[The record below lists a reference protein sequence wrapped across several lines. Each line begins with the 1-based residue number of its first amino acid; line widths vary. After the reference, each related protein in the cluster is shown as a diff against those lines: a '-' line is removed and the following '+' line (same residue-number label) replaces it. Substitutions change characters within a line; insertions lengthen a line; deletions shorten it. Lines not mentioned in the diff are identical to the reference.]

1 MTFGSP
7 QFFFLIPL
15 LILLGWMTPRLEL
28 WKPLR
33 IVLLLLLTVA
43 LCDPGMVLKSG
54 GIDLW
59 VLLDRSKSAQDLV
72 ESGEYEWRTLLE
84 RSKPGESDTLHFI
97 DYATEVSA
105 VNNPE
110 TSTYPGGREQT
121 RTALALRDA
130 LARMDGSNH
139 NRILL
144 FTDGYSTEPLT
155 GIGSKLIQ
163 QGVPLDYRLIK
174 SPEMADFQLSEFNL
188 VERVQI
194 GEPFI
199 VDLVISGNQDGTV
212 PLTISR
218 GGEKRF
224 TRSIE
229 VKNGQ
234 GRLRFSDRITQPGS
248 HEYTASITPETDAFT
263 GNNSRNAWI
272 EVAAGPRVILLSQYE
287 NDPVST
293 VLKAQGFEVSVI
305 KDLLSLTPGILT
317 GAKAVI
323 LNNVP
328 AYELPNSFLN
338 ALTFFVTEQGGGLLM
353 VGGKKSFGSG
363 GYYQSAID
371 PLLPVSMELKSEHRK
386 LAVAMAIVMD
396 RSGSMAM
403 TTSSGNSKMQL
414 ANEGAARAVEL
425 MSEMDAVTVFAVDSQ
440 AHKIAG
446 LLNVGASRGELLNR
460 IRSIESMGGGIFV
473 YTGMKE
479 AWAELKKAEVGQRH
493 LILFTDAADSEEP
506 GDYKKLIAEMRK
518 ENATISVIGLG
529 NRSDPDAPFIEDIAN
544 RGEGRMFFTDIPG
557 DLPNIF
563 AQETVTVARSTFIDE
578 PSGTQATGRWYE
590 LARQN
595 MEWLGEVGGY
605 NLSYVRDGDEAA
617 LISTDGY
624 GAPLVAFGR
633 RGIGRTAAISFP
645 LGGGFSS
652 QTRSW
657 DKMGD
662 FTQTMTRW
670 LMGDDVP
677 SGIGLKHDLDGSEL
691 TLDLLYD
698 PEQWGSELSKSP
710 PRIKLQRG
718 FQKATP
724 SELTWER
731 LSPGHY
737 QVTTSL
743 KEGEPVRGAIQVG
756 GAAIPFGPFAVGAI
770 AEWEFAPARISELRE
785 TSRASS
791 GSELV
796 DLTNAWKKP
805 LSPES
810 ATVRDW
816 FLIAALLLFLLEAFI
831 TRTGW
836 RIPLMKRSATT
847 RPPATRAT
855 AAVKKRNVEPEAV
868 QTPEPAP
875 TASESI
881 PDGETGESRRS
892 RFQRAKKRL

>member
-15 LILLGWMTPRLEL
+15 LVLLGWMVPRLEL

-33 IVLLLLLTVA
+33 AFLLLLLTTA
-43 LCDPGMVLKSG
+43 LCDPGMILKSG

-59 VLLDRSKSAQDLV
+59 VLLDRSKSAESLV
-72 ESGEYEWRTLLE
+72 ESGEYEWRSLLE
-84 RSKPGESDTLHFI
+84 RSKPGESDKLHFI

-110 TSTYPGGREQT
+110 TSRYPGGREQT

-130 LARMDGSNH
+130 LARMDGSKH
-139 NRILL
+139 NRLLL
-144 FTDGYSTEPLT
+144 FSDGYSTEPLT
-155 GIGSKLIQ
+155 GIGAKLIQ

-174 SPEMADFQLSEFNL
+174 AAETIDFQLSEFSL

-199 VDLVISGNQDGTV
+199 VDIVISGNRDETI

-224 TRSIE
+224 TRSVEI
-229 VKNGQ
+229 KNGQ
-234 GRLRFSDRITQPGS
+234 GRLRFSDRITKPGS
-248 HEYTASITPETDAFT
+248 HEYTATITPETDAFA
-263 GNNSRNAWI
+263 GNNSRTAWI
-272 EVAAGPRVILLSQYE
+272 EVVAGPRVILLSKYE
-287 NDPVST
+287 NDPVGT
-293 VLKAQGFEVSVI
+293 ILRAQGFEVNQI
-305 KDLLSLTPGILT
+305 KELLSLTPGILT

-328 AYELPNSFLN
+328 AYELPSTFLN

-353 VGGKKSFGSG
+353 AGGKKSFGSG

-371 PLLPVSMELKSEHRK
+371 PLLPVSMELKTEHRK

-425 MSEMDAVTVFAVDSQ
+425 MSDMDAVTVFAVDSQ

-446 LLNVGASRGELLNR
+446 LLNVGASRGELRNR

-473 YTGMKE
+473 YTGMKA
-479 AWAELKKAEVGQRH
+479 AWEELKKADVGQRH

-506 GDYKKLIAEMRK
+506 GDYKKLIEEMRT

-529 NRSDPDAPFIEDIAN
+529 TRADPDAAFIEDIAS
-544 RGEGRMFFTDIPG
+544 RGEGRMFFTDIPD

-578 PSGTQATGRWYE
+578 PVGTQSTGRWYE

-595 MEWLGEVGGY
+595 MDWLSEVGGY

-617 LISTDGY
+617 LVSTDGY
-624 GAPLVAFGR
+624 DAPLVAFGR
-633 RGIGRTAAISFP
+633 RGIGRTAAVSFP
-645 LGGGFSS
+645 LGGEFSS
-652 QTRSW
+652 QTRTW

-662 FTQTMTRW
+662 FTQTLTRW
-670 LMGDDVP
+670 LMGDQVP
-677 SGIGLKHDLDGSEL
+677 SGIGLKHNLDGSEL

-698 PEQWGSELSKSP
+698 TEEWGEEISNSP
-710 PRIKLQRG
+710 PRIRLQRG
-718 FQKATP
+718 FQKESPT
-724 SELTWER
+724 ELTWER

-743 KEGEPVRGAIQVG
+743 KEGEPVRGAIQIG

-770 AEWEFAPARISELRE
+770 TEWEFNPGRISELRE
-785 TSRASS
+785 TSRAS
-791 GSELV
+791 GGTELL
-796 DLTNAWKKP
+796 DLTDAWKKP
-805 LSPES
+805 PNPES
-810 ATVRDW
+810 ASVRVW
-816 FLIAALLLFLLEAFI
+816 FLIAALLFFLLEALI

-836 RIPLMKRSATT
+836 RIPVIERSTTPRRAPTTAIRAKKATS
-847 RPPATRAT
+847 PATES
-855 AAVKKRNVEPEAV
+855 VETSTPLTEASD
-868 QTPEPAP
+868 QKSDESS
-875 TASESI
+875 SE
-881 PDGETGESRRS
+881 TRRS

>member
-15 LILLGWMTPRLEL
+15 LALLGWMVPRLEL

-33 IVLLLLLTVA
+33 VVLLLLLTIA
-43 LCDPGMVLKSG
+43 LCDPGMILKSG
-54 GIDLW
+54 GVDLW
-59 VLLDRSKSAQDLV
+59 VLFDRSKSAESLV

-110 TSTYPGGREQT
+110 TSQYPGGREQT
-121 RTALALRDA
+121 RTALALRDS
-130 LARMDGSNH
+130 LARMDGKKH

-174 SPEMADFQLSEFNL
+174 APETTDFQLSEFKL
-188 VERVQI
+188 TERVQI

-199 VDLVISGNQDGTV
+199 VDIVISGNRDETI

-218 GGEKRF
+218 GGGKRF

-229 VKNGQ
+229 IRNGQ
-234 GRLRFSDRITQPGS
+234 GRLRFSDRIAKPGS
-248 HEYTASITPETDAFT
+248 HEYTASIAPETDAFA
-263 GNNSRNAWI
+263 GNNTRKAWI

-293 VLKAQGFEVSVI
+293 VLKAQGFEVEQI
-305 KDLLSLTPGILT
+305 KDLLSITPGILT
-317 GAKAVI
+317 GARAVI

-328 AYELPNSFLN
+328 AYELPSTFLN
-338 ALTFFVTEQGGGLLM
+338 ALTFFVNEQGGGLLM
-353 VGGKKSFGSG
+353 AGGKKSFGSG

-473 YTGMKE
+473 YTGMKA
-479 AWAELKKAEVGQRH
+479 AWQELKKAEAGQRH

-506 GDYKKLIAEMRK
+506 GDYKKLIEEMRN

-529 NRSDPDAPFIEDIAN
+529 NRSDPDAAFIEDIAS
-544 RGEGRMFFTDIPG
+544 RGEGRMFFTDVPG
-557 DLPNIF
+557 DIPNIF

-578 PSGTQATGRWYE
+578 PVGTQATGRWYE

-595 MEWLGEVGGY
+595 MEWLSEVGGY

-624 GAPLVAFGR
+624 DAPLVAFGR

-645 LGGGFSS
+645 LGGEFSS
-652 QTRSW
+652 QTRTW
-657 DKMGD
+657 EKMGD
-662 FTQTMTRW
+662 FTQTLTRW
-670 LMGDDVP
+670 LMGDEVP
-677 SGIGLKHDLDGSEL
+677 GGIGLKHSLDGSEL

-698 PEQWGSELSKSP
+698 PEQWGAELAKSP
-710 PRIKLQRG
+710 PRIRLQRG
-718 FQKATP
+718 FEKESP

-737 QVTTSL
+737 QVTTTL
-743 KEGEPVRGAIQVG
+743 KESEPVRGAIQVG
-756 GAAIPFGPFAVGAI
+756 GAAIPFGPFVVGAI
-770 AEWEFAPARISELRE
+770 TEWEFNPGRISELRE
-785 TSRASS
+785 TSRAS
-791 GSELV
+791 GGAELL
-796 DLTNAWKKP
+796 DLTDAWKKP
-805 LSPES
+805 SSPES

-816 FLIAALLLFLLEAFI
+816 FLTAAFLLFLLEAFV

-836 RIPLMKRSATT
+836 RVPLLNRSASARTPVT
-847 RPPATRAT
+847 AAT
-855 AAVKKRNVEPEAV
+855 AAPKKQAV
-868 QTPEPAP
+868 AAETVRPPTPEPAEVEP
-875 TASESI
+875 A
-881 PDGETGESRRS
+881 PDEKSAESRRR